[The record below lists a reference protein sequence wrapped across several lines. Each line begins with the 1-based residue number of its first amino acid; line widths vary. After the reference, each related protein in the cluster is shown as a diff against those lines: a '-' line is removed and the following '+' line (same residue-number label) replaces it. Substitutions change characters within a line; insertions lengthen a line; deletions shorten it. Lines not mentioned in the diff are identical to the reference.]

1 MPESGD
7 IRTFAC
13 LNPSLAVAK
22 YSHRLQGTGFL
33 PKDRTYSAEESY
45 KRGYVMYSQPEER
58 FRVFVRRCWMF
69 NRDMSSDSELKQQE
83 TKSLGEV
90 MAWGSQTNLKPVTDA
105 QPIPWRTAHTDVAI
119 SGKHAIQ
126 KKCELVFGQVE
137 GDFREAIEKGQS
149 S

>member
-7 IRTFAC
+7 FRAFAC

-22 YSHRLQGTGFL
+22 DSHRLQGTGFL
-33 PKDRTYSAEESY
+33 PKDRTYLAEESY
-45 KRGYVMYSQPEER
+45 QRSYVVYSQPEER
-58 FRVFVRRCWMF
+58 FRVFVGRCWMF

-90 MAWGSQTNLKPVTDA
+90 MAWGSETNLKPVADA
-105 QPIPWRTAHTDVAI
+105 QAIPRRTAHGDVAI

-126 KKCELVFGQVE
+126 KKL
-137 GDFREAIEKGQS
+137 
-149 S
+149 